1 MDKQSQ
7 KKNQRKRAFLAAIAM
22 LLVSAIVLTT
32 ASFAWF
38 TLGRSAQVDE
48 LDLKVTKQGEGIAIS
63 ANATEFT
70 DTLTFADLQGTAQSN
85 YKAISEDYNYFPDR
99 ISPNSTVFGLSNMP
113 AFFAGGID
121 KALGKMVATAST
133 SANGTTIYR
142 DDGKAAIPSDG
153 KAAGFY
159 AFDIFIKNGGD
170 AAVKVKMSDSK
181 IKVDADVAKKDTN
194 EDKGDAAYYEAAAKS
209 MRIGFV
215 NCGKATSAS
224 GYVGDGSSV
233 AGSAAAIFSGNT
245 ATTNPIDAA
254 GEYPVADG
262 AYTVTSSKTYSCP
275 IDDGSKDVTLELAS
289 GVNKIRV
296 YIWMEGQDT
305 NCTDSLAS
313 QFIAANIVFS
323 LV

>member
-63 ANATEFT
+63 ANTSEFT
-70 DTLTFADLQGTAQSN
+70 DTLTFADLKGTAQSN

-99 ISPNSTVFGLSNMP
+99 ISPNSTVFGLNTMP

-121 KALGKMVATAST
+121 KALGKMAATAST
-133 SANGTTIYR
+133 SANGTQIYR
-142 DDGKAAIPSDG
+142 GDGKAAIPSDG

-170 AAVKVKMSDSK
+170 AAVNVKMSDSK

-215 NCGKATSAS
+215 KCSSATAS
-224 GYVGDGSSV
+224 GYVGDGSAVSG
-233 AGSAAAIFSGNT
+233 AAAAIFSGNT

-254 GEYPVADG
+254 GEYDIADG
-262 AYTVTSSKTYSCP
+262 AYTVASSKTYGCSV
-275 IDDGSKDVTLELAS
+275 DDGSKDVTISLDP

-305 NCTDSLAS
+305 NCTDELAS